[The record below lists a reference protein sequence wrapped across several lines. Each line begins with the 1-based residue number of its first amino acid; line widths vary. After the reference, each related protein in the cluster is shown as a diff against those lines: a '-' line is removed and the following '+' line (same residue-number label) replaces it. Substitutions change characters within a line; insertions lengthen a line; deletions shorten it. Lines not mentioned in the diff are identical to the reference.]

1 LIASLEGV
9 DERGF
14 HKVVDAFGR
23 DVLNG
28 WAGSAVPEC
37 GPAVEERSD
46 RRPTNTN
53 RYEFDRPADAE
64 LAGCDVAADAA
75 VANPE
80 LGGGGSEREM
90 YVGAFVRMSD

>member
-1 LIASLEGV
+1 LIAPLEGV

-46 RRPTNTN
+46 RGPTNIN
-53 RYEFDRPADAE
+53 RYQFDRPADAG

-75 VANPE
+75 VARNHI
-80 LGGGGSEREM
+80 RNATRTNRT
-90 YVGAFVRMSD
+90 AFVRMSD